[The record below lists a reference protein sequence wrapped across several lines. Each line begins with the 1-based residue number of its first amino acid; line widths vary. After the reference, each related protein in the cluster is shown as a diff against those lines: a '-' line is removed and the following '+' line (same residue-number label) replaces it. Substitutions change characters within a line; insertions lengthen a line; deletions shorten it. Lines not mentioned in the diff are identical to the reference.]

1 MTNSSTQFTKRA
13 RYEILRRDNFTCRY
27 CGAKAPDVQLEVD
40 HVTPVALGGL
50 TTPEN
55 AATACSDCNR
65 GKSATAPDAEVIA
78 DTANTEQQFQ
88 NVLRSVLHRIGDE
101 SVTERAD
108 EDAWVSQLSKHW
120 VKYLALDEQYPQGF
134 ERTLMH
140 WRRIGCPAEII
151 LYAMDATTLC
161 DNLYGNIDR
170 QWRYTCA
177 IVWNKITEAGKEA
190 AAHA

>member
-1 MTNSSTQFTKRA
+1 MINSSTQFTKRA

-27 CGAKAPDVQLEVD
+27 CGAKAPDVQFQVD
-40 HVTPVALGGL
+40 HVNPLALGGL

-55 AATACSDCNR
+55 AITACADCNR
-65 GKSATAPDAEVIA
+65 GKSATPPDAQVVA
-78 DTANTEQQFQ
+78 DTMATDLQFRDAIQ
-88 NVLRSVLHRIGDE
+88 DALQRFGDDA
-101 SVTERAD
+101 TAERRAA
-108 EDAWVSQLSKHW
+108 DAWIAQISKHW
-120 VKYLALDEQYPQGF
+120 VRHLALEERYPQGF

-140 WRRIGCPAEII
+140 WRRLGCPAEII